1 MPVLHRYDAEADT
14 AGSCALG
21 RYDPTSSSSEC
32 PRCNTVV
39 VAVPAM

>member
-32 PRCNTVV
+32 PGCNTVV